1 MSTARG
7 RGEARS
13 EPAATC
19 RAGFRPRLLS
29 RTGPSSEETSGPSA
43 APHPGNQSVRQR
55 GLAGVLNR
63 LRVTSRGRGLQGC
76 GAGGPGLGARQG
88 RTGVPGKNAVP
99 APGPAPGPAEPA
111 RRVRCGRVRAVGAP
125 PPPETFTS
133 LSFCRRVNRFGL
145 VCAVTLV
152 G

>member
-63 LRVTSRGRGLQGC
+63 LRVTSRGRGLQG
-76 GAGGPGLGARQG
+76 LGQG
-88 RTGVPGKNAVP
+88 RGGRGSRGRTPSPRP
-99 APGPAPGPAEPA
+99 APRPAPQSRLAASAVDESAPWGPHGPLKLLLL
-111 RRVRCGRVRAVGAP
+111 CPFAVGLIDLA
-125 PPPETFTS
+125 S
-133 LSFCRRVNRFGL
+133 YVLLRS
-145 VCAVTLV
+145 
-152 G
+152 